1 MNNNS
6 YIIGLFRLCQ
16 EFNDKQFLSK
26 WLSEINQISLL
37 NDSEFNFYLAGLY
50 LSKISDRSQKQIIL
64 KLLNK
69 QFLMPLISYA
79 VNIETNYHNR
89 FDLIRL
95 IPTAA
100 CIQVG

>member
-1 MNNNS
+1 MFFFVR
-6 YIIGLFRLCQ
+6 ICP
-16 EFNDKQFLSK
+16 EFNDEQFISK
-26 WLSEINQISLL
+26 WLSEIDQVSDLL

-50 LSKISDRSQKQIIL
+50 LSKMGNRSQKQIIL

-69 QFLMPLISYA
+69 QFLIPIISYA
-79 VNIETNYHNR
+79 VNIETSYYNR

-100 CIQVG
+100 CVQVG